1 MIYFLTT
8 QRNSKQIR
16 NFLRSRG
23 ERFADRLTVIYYEN
37 LERVRSLK
45 AGSFIFSDFDLLTP
59 AQREV
64 VKRIFDQLKN
74 RYPEL
79 KLYNNPNHVLLRY
92 DLLKRMRALGI
103 NKFDLARA
111 SESFEHLKFPVFIRE
126 ADRHTGPLTHL
137 LQSSDEVKY
146 HLRLLKALGFS
157 LYDLLIIEY
166 VDASSTDGMFIK
178 MSGFIL
184 GDNVMPRYLNY
195 GPHWMVKS
203 TVYLNDE
210 LMEQRQQEV
219 EAYMRTNPHREWL
232 RQVFKEA
239 NITYGRADYALVK
252 GELQLWEIN
261 LNPAFVRPPRNANE
275 DPPQQRFMRD
285 EFYKQFFGAL
295 EEADHKGEEQL
306 ELTITRADAR
316 EMRPPLWFRIKRGF
330 HARLHKK
337 KPRYNLMR
345 AICYALV
352 RFWVSFS
359 ANAKL

>member
-8 QRNSKQIR
+8 RRNSKQIR

-23 ERFADRLTVIYYEN
+23 AHFAERLTVIYYEN
-37 LERVRSLK
+37 LERLRSLK

-64 VKRIFDQLKN
+64 VKRIFDQLKS

-103 NKFDLARA
+103 NKFDVARA

-126 ADRHTGPLTHL
+126 ADRHTGPFTPL
-137 LQSSDEVKY
+137 LHSSEKAKY
-146 HLRLLKALGFS
+146 HLRVLKALGYS

-166 VDASSTDGMFIK
+166 VDASATDGMFIK

-184 GDNVMPRYLNY
+184 GDTVMPRYLNY
-195 GPHWMVKS
+195 STTWMVKS
-203 TVYLNDE
+203 TVYPNDE
-210 LMEQRQQEV
+210 LMKQRQQDV
-219 EAYMRTNPHREWL
+219 EAYMRTNPHRQWL
-232 RQVFKEA
+232 QQIFKEA
-239 NITYGRADYALVK
+239 NITYGRADYAIVK

-261 LNPAFVRPPRNANE
+261 LNPAFVRPPRNADK
-275 DPPQQRFMRD
+275 DPSQQRLMRN
-285 EFYKQFFGAL
+285 EFYKQFFVAL
-295 EEADHKGEEQL
+295 DEADHKGEAHL
-306 ELTITRADAR
+306 ELTITQADAR
-316 EMRPPLWFRIKRGF
+316 EMRPPVWFRIKRGF

-345 AICYALV
+345 VICYALA
-352 RFWVSFS
+352 RFRLSFS
-359 ANAKL
+359 ANAEF

>member
-8 QRNSKQIR
+8 RRNSKQIR
-16 NFLRSRG
+16 NFLRAG
-23 ERFADRLTVIYYEN
+23 GAHFENRLTVIFYEN
-37 LERVRSLK
+37 LERLRSLK

-103 NKFDLARA
+103 NKFDVVRA
-111 SESFEHLKFPVFIRE
+111 TETFGHLRFPLFIRE
-126 ADRHTGPLTHL
+126 ADRHTGPLTPL
-137 LQSSDEVKY
+137 LHAEEEVNH
-146 HLRLLKALGFS
+146 HLRLLKALGYS

-178 MSGFIL
+178 MSGFVL
-184 GDNVMPRYLNY
+184 GDSVMPRYLNY
-195 GPHWMVKS
+195 SPTWMVKS
-203 TVYLNDE
+203 TVYPNDE
-210 LMEQRQQEV
+210 LMKQRQQEV
-219 EAYMRTNPHREWL
+219 EAYMRTNPHRQWL
-232 RQVFKEA
+232 QQVFKEA
-239 NITYGRADYALVK
+239 NITYGRADYALVN

-261 LNPAFVRPPRNANE
+261 LNPAFVRPPR
-275 DPPQQRFMRD
+275 DPDKDPSEQRFMRH
-285 EFYKQFFGAL
+285 EFYKQFFVAL
-295 EEADHKGEEQL
+295 EEADHKGEGQL
-306 ELTITRADAR
+306 ELTITRADAS

-337 KPRYNLMR
+337 KPRYMLMR
-345 AICYALV
+345 TVSYALV
-352 RFWVSFS
+352 RFWLSFF
-359 ANAKL
+359 ANAKF